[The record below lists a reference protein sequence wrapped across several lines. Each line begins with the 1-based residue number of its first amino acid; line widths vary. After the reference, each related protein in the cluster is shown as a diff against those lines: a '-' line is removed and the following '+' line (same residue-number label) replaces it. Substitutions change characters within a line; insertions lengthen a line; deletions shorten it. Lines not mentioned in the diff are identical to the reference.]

1 MFLVSVFRSG
11 CFSSLPFRHSPP
23 EATVAAH
30 GAQALSILAVEA
42 TCAANCCAGNRLGRL
57 GHAGALAVA
66 DARLGVEVAVGAA
79 LGGQALCILA
89 VEAR

>member
-1 MFLVSVFRSG
+1 MFLVSVFCSG

-42 TCAANCCAGNRLGRL
+42 TCAANCCAGRLGRL